1 MKVNRIA
8 GLFVLIL
15 ALAAG
20 RAEAQ
25 RVTTS
30 DIERLQDS
38 LSQASRDISQARNRD
53 ATLWSEL
60 QAELDDLR
68 NETTYLKVKLRKNEP
83 VSYSEYQDVSG
94 RLADLR
100 TRARGNSNRPGSSS
114 GSTRSED
121 SRSTRAPR
129 SGEIPVGTE
138 LDVRLQRR
146 LSSATAQVE
155 DRVEAT
161 TVVDL
166 RDSETDRVLIPA
178 GSLMRGTVDSVTKA
192 TRTERKGSLTV
203 TFDQITIRGRTF
215 PIRATVVDAIES
227 GGIKE
232 ELPRIGTGAGIGA
245 VIGGILGGAK
255 GALAGILIGGGGM
268 VAATEGKDV
277 DLPAGTTLRV
287 RLDSGLN
294 PQTD

>member
-15 ALAAG
+15 ALVAG

-38 LSQASRDISQARNRD
+38 LSDASRDVSQARNRD
-53 ATLWSEL
+53 ASLGSEL
-60 QAELDDLR
+60 QADLDDLR
-68 NETTYLKVKLRKNEP
+68 DETTYLKVKLRKNES
-83 VSYSEYQDVSG
+83 VSHNEYQDV
-94 RLADLR
+94 RDRIADLR
-100 TRARGNSNRPGSSS
+100 TRARGDSSRSSS
-114 GSTRSED
+114 SSRSRSED
-121 SRSTRAPR
+121 SRTARTTRP
-129 SGEIPVGTE
+129 GEIPVDTE
-138 LDVRLQRR
+138 LDVRLTKR
-146 LSSATAQVE
+146 LSSETAQVE

-166 RDSETDRVLIPA
+166 RDGETDRVLIPA
-178 GSLMRGTVDSVTKA
+178 GSTMRGTVDSVTKA
-192 TRTERKGSLTV
+192 GRVDRKGSITL
-203 TFDQITIRGRTF
+203 TFDQVTVRGRSY

-232 ELPRIGTGAGIGA
+232 EIPKIGGAAGVGA

-255 GALAGILIGGGGM
+255 GALLGILIGGGGM

-277 DLPAGTTLRV
+277 DLPPGTTLRV

-294 PQTD
+294 MNTN

>member
-15 ALAAG
+15 ALVAG

-30 DIERLQDS
+30 DIEHLQDS
-38 LSQASRDISQARNRD
+38 LSDTSRDILQARNRD
-53 ATLWSEL
+53 ASLGSEL
-60 QAELDDLR
+60 QSELDDLR
-68 NETTYLKVKLRKNEP
+68 DETTYLKVKLRKNES
-83 VSYSEYQDVSG
+83 VSFNEYQDV
-94 RLADLR
+94 RDRIADLR
-100 TRARGNSNRPGSSS
+100 TRARGDSAKSSS
-114 GSTRSED
+114 SSRSSTRT
-121 SRSTRAPR
+121 TRP
-129 SGEIPVGTE
+129 GEIPVDTE
-138 LDVRLQRR
+138 VDVRLTKR
-146 LSSATAQVE
+146 LSSETAQVE

-178 GSLMRGTVDSVTKA
+178 GSTMRGTVDSVTKA
-192 TRTERKGSLTV
+192 GRIDRKGSLTV
-203 TFDQITIRGRTF
+203 TFNQITIRGRSY
-215 PIRATVVDAIES
+215 PIHATVVDAIES

-232 ELPRIGTGAGIGA
+232 ELPKIGGAAGIGA

-255 GALAGILIGGGGM
+255 GALLGILIGGGGM

-277 DLPAGTTLRV
+277 DLPSGTTLRV

-294 PQTD
+294 LSTN

>member
-15 ALAAG
+15 ALVAG

-25 RVTTS
+25 RVMTS
-30 DIERLQDS
+30 DIERLQDA
-38 LSQASRDISQARNRD
+38 LSDASRDISQARNRD
-53 ATLWSEL
+53 ASLGSEL
-60 QAELDDLR
+60 QADLDDLR
-68 NETTYLKVKLRKNEP
+68 DETTYLKVKLRKNET
-83 VSYSEYQDVSG
+83 VSYTEYQDV
-94 RLADLR
+94 RDRIADLR
-100 TRARGNSNRPGSSS
+100 TRARGDSSRSPSSS
-114 GSTRSED
+114 RPRSED
-121 SRSTRAPR
+121 SRSTRTTRP
-129 SGEIPVGTE
+129 GEIPVDTE
-138 LDVRLQRR
+138 LDVRLTKR
-146 LSSATAQVE
+146 LSSETAQVE

-178 GSLMRGTVDSVTKA
+178 GSTLRGTVDSVTKA
-192 TRTERKGSLTV
+192 GRVDRKGSLTV
-203 TFDQITIRGRTF
+203 TFNQINVRGRTHS
-215 PIRATVVDAIES
+215 IHATVVDAIES

-232 ELPRIGTGAGIGA
+232 ELPKIGGAAGVGA

-255 GALAGILIGGGGM
+255 GALLGILIGGGGM

-294 PQTD
+294 LNTD

>member
-30 DIERLQDS
+30 DIERLQDAIS
-38 LSQASRDISQARNRD
+38 DASRDISQARNRD
-53 ATLWSEL
+53 ASLGSEL
-60 QAELDDLR
+60 QGDLDDLR
-68 NETTYLKVKLRKNEP
+68 DETTYLKVKLRKNET
-83 VSYSEYQDVSG
+83 VSYSEYQDV
-94 RLADLR
+94 RDRIADLR
-100 TRARGNSNRPGSSS
+100 TRARGDWSASPSSS
-114 GSTRSED
+114 RSRSED
-121 SRSTRAPR
+121 SRSTRSTRP
-129 SGEIPVGTE
+129 GEIPIDTE
-138 LDVRLQRR
+138 LDARLTKR
-146 LSSATAQVE
+146 LSSETAEVE

-178 GSLMRGTVDSVTKA
+178 GSTLRGTVDSVTKA
-192 TRTERKGSLTV
+192 GRVDRKGSITV
-203 TFDQITIRGRTF
+203 TFNQINVRGRTY
-215 PIRATVVDAIES
+215 PITASVVDAIES

-232 ELPRIGTGAGIGA
+232 ELPKIGGAAGVGA

-255 GALAGILIGGGGM
+255 GALLGILIGGGGM

-277 DLPAGTTLRV
+277 DLPAGTTLRL

-294 PQTD
+294 LNTN

>member
-1 MKVNRIA
+1 
-8 GLFVLIL
+8 VLIL

-30 DIERLQDS
+30 DIEHLQDS
-38 LSQASRDISQARNRD
+38 LSDTSRDILQARNRD
-53 ATLWSEL
+53 ASLGSEL
-60 QAELDDLR
+60 QSELDDLR
-68 NETTYLKVKLRKNEP
+68 DETTYLKVKLRKNES
-83 VSYSEYQDVSG
+83 VSFNEYQDV
-94 RLADLR
+94 RDRIADLR
-100 TRARGNSNRPGSSS
+100 TRARGDSAKSSS
-114 GSTRSED
+114 SSRSSTRT
-121 SRSTRAPR
+121 TRP
-129 SGEIPVGTE
+129 GEIPVDTE
-138 LDVRLQRR
+138 VDVRLTKR
-146 LSSATAQVE
+146 LSSETAQVE

-178 GSLMRGTVDSVTKA
+178 GSTMRGTVDSVTKA
-192 TRTERKGSLTV
+192 GRIDRKGSLTV
-203 TFDQITIRGRTF
+203 TFNQITIRGRSY
-215 PIRATVVDAIES
+215 PIHATVVDAIES

-232 ELPRIGTGAGIGA
+232 ELPKIGGAAGIGA

-255 GALAGILIGGGGM
+255 GALLGILIGGGGM

-277 DLPAGTTLRV
+277 DLPSGTTLRV

-294 PQTD
+294 LSTN

>member
-15 ALAAG
+15 ALVAG

-38 LSQASRDISQARNRD
+38 LSDASRDILQARNRD
-53 ATLWSEL
+53 ASLGSEL
-60 QAELDDLR
+60 QTELDDLR
-68 NETTYLKVKLRKNEP
+68 DETTYLKVKLRKNES
-83 VSYSEYQDVSG
+83 VSYNDYQDV
-94 RLADLR
+94 RNRIADLR
-100 TRARGNSNRPGSSS
+100 TRAHGD
-114 GSTRSED
+114 STRSSTSSRPRSD
-121 SRSTRAPR
+121 DARSTRTARP
-129 SGEIPVGTE
+129 GEIPIDTE
-138 LDVRLQRR
+138 IDARLTKR
-146 LSSATAQVE
+146 LSSETAQVE

-166 RDSETDRVLIPA
+166 RDSQTDRVLIPA
-178 GSLMRGTVDSVTKA
+178 GSTMRGTVDSVTKA
-192 TRTERKGSLTV
+192 GRIDRKGSLTV
-203 TFDQITIRGRTF
+203 TFDQITIRGRSYQMH
-215 PIRATVVDAIES
+215 ATVVDAIES

-232 ELPRIGTGAGIGA
+232 ELPKIGGAAGVGA

-255 GALAGILIGGGGM
+255 GALLGILIGGGGM

-277 DLPAGTTLRV
+277 DLPSGTTLRV

-294 PQTD
+294 LSTD

>member
-15 ALAAG
+15 ALVAG

-30 DIERLQDS
+30 DIEHLQDA
-38 LSQASRDISQARNRD
+38 LSDASRDVSQARNRD
-53 ATLWSEL
+53 ASLGSEL
-60 QAELDDLR
+60 QADLDDLR
-68 NETTYLKVKLRKNEP
+68 DETTYLKVKLRKNES
-83 VSYSEYQDVSG
+83 VSHNEYQDV
-94 RLADLR
+94 RDRIADLR
-100 TRARGNSNRPGSSS
+100 TRARGDSSRSSS
-114 GSTRSED
+114 SSRSRSED
-121 SRSTRAPR
+121 SRTARTTRP
-129 SGEIPVGTE
+129 GEIPVDTE
-138 LDVRLQRR
+138 LDVRLTKR
-146 LSSATAQVE
+146 LSSETAQVE

-166 RDSETDRVLIPA
+166 RDGETDRVLIPA
-178 GSLMRGTVDSVTKA
+178 GSTMRGTVDSVTKA
-192 TRTERKGSLTV
+192 GRVDRKGSITL
-203 TFDQITIRGRTF
+203 TFDQVTVRGRSY

-232 ELPRIGTGAGIGA
+232 EIPKIGGAAGVGA

-255 GALAGILIGGGGM
+255 GALLGILIGGGGM

-277 DLPAGTTLRV
+277 DLPPGTTLRV

-294 PQTD
+294 MNTN

>member
-1 MKVNRIA
+1 MKVNRIP

-15 ALAAG
+15 ALVAG

-38 LSQASRDISQARNRD
+38 LSDASRDVSQARNRD
-53 ATLWSEL
+53 ASLGSEL
-60 QAELDDLR
+60 QADLDDLR
-68 NETTYLKVKLRKNEP
+68 DETTYLKVKLRKNQS
-83 VSYSEYQDVSG
+83 VSYNEYQDV
-94 RLADLR
+94 RDRIANLR
-100 TRARGNSNRPGSSS
+100 TRARGDSSRSSS
-114 GSTRSED
+114 SSRSRSED
-121 SRSTRAPR
+121 SRTARTTRP
-129 SGEIPVGTE
+129 GEIPVDTE
-138 LDVRLQRR
+138 LDVRLTKR
-146 LSSATAQVE
+146 LSSETAQVE

-166 RDSETDRVLIPA
+166 RDGETDRVLIPA
-178 GSLMRGTVDSVTKA
+178 GSTMRGTVDSVTKA
-192 TRTERKGSLTV
+192 GRVDRKGSITL
-203 TFDQITIRGRTF
+203 TFDQVTVRGRSY

-232 ELPRIGTGAGIGA
+232 EIPKIGGAAGVGA

-255 GALAGILIGGGGM
+255 GALLGILIGGGGM

-277 DLPAGTTLRV
+277 DLPPGTTLRV

-294 PQTD
+294 MNTN

>member
-38 LSQASRDISQARNRD
+38 LSDASRDILQARNRD
-53 ATLWSEL
+53 TSLGSEL
-60 QAELDDLR
+60 QSELDDLR
-68 NETTYLKVKLRKNEP
+68 DETTYLKVKLRKNES
-83 VSYSEYQDVSG
+83 VSFNEYQDV
-94 RLADLR
+94 RDRIADLR
-100 TRARGNSNRPGSSS
+100 TRARGDSARSSS
-114 GSTRSED
+114 SSRSPSED
-121 SRSTRAPR
+121 SRSTRTTRP
-129 SGEIPVGTE
+129 GEIPVDTE
-138 LDVRLQRR
+138 IDVRLTKR
-146 LSSATAQVE
+146 LSSETAQVE

-166 RDSETDRVLIPA
+166 RDSETDRVLIAA
-178 GSLMRGTVDSVTKA
+178 GSTMRGTVDSVTKA
-192 TRTERKGSLTV
+192 GRIDRKGSLTV
-203 TFDQITIRGRTF
+203 TFNQITIRGRSY
-215 PIRATVVDAIES
+215 PIHATVVDAIES

-232 ELPRIGTGAGIGA
+232 ELPKIGGAAGVGA

-255 GALAGILIGGGGM
+255 GALLGILIGGGGM

-277 DLPAGTTLRV
+277 DLPSGTTLRV

-294 PQTD
+294 LSTN

>member
-15 ALAAG
+15 ALVAG

-38 LSQASRDISQARNRD
+38 LSDASRDVSQARNRD
-53 ATLWSEL
+53 SSLGSDL
-60 QAELDDLR
+60 QVELDDLR
-68 NETTYLKVKLRKNEP
+68 DDTTYLKVKLRKNES
-83 VSYSEYQDVSG
+83 VAYSEYQDV
-94 RLADLR
+94 RNRIADLR
-100 TRARGNSNRPGSSS
+100 TRAHGDSNRSSS
-114 GSTRSED
+114 SSSSRSED
-121 SRSTRAPR
+121 SRSTRRIRA
-129 SGEIPVGTE
+129 GEIPVDTE
-138 LDVRLQRR
+138 LDVRLSKR
-146 LSSATAQVE
+146 LSSETAQVE

-178 GSLMRGTVDSVTKA
+178 GSTLRGTVDSVTKA
-192 TRTERKGSLTV
+192 GRVDRKGSITV
-203 TFDQITIRGRTF
+203 TFNQISVKGRNY
-215 PIRATVVDAIES
+215 PIHATVVDAIES

-232 ELPRIGTGAGIGA
+232 ELPKIGGAAGVGA

-255 GALAGILIGGGGM
+255 GALLGILIGGGGM

-277 DLPAGTTLRV
+277 DLPSGTTLRV

-294 PQTD
+294 LNTN

>member
-15 ALAAG
+15 ALVAG

-38 LSQASRDISQARNRD
+38 LSDASRDVSQARNRD
-53 ATLWSEL
+53 ASLGSEL
-60 QAELDDLR
+60 QADLDDLR
-68 NETTYLKVKLRKNEP
+68 DETTYLKVKLRKNQS
-83 VSYSEYQDVSG
+83 VSYNEYQDV
-94 RLADLR
+94 RDRIADLR
-100 TRARGNSNRPGSSS
+100 TRARGDSSRSSS
-114 GSTRSED
+114 SSRSRSED
-121 SRSTRAPR
+121 SRTARTPR
-129 SGEIPVGTE
+129 PGEIPVDTE
-138 LDVRLQRR
+138 LDVRLTKR
-146 LSSATAQVE
+146 LSSETAQVE

-166 RDSETDRVLIPA
+166 RDGETDRVLIPA
-178 GSLMRGTVDSVTKA
+178 GSTMRGTVDSVTKA
-192 TRTERKGSLTV
+192 GRVDRKGSITL
-203 TFDQITIRGRTF
+203 TFDQVTVRGRSY

-232 ELPRIGTGAGIGA
+232 EIPKIGGAAGVGA

-255 GALAGILIGGGGM
+255 GALLGILIGGGGM

-277 DLPAGTTLRV
+277 DLLPGTTLRV

-294 PQTD
+294 MNTN

>member
-38 LSQASRDISQARNRD
+38 LSDASRDISQARNRD
-53 ATLWSEL
+53 SNLGSEL
-60 QAELDDLR
+60 QSELDDLR
-68 NETTYLKVKLRKNEP
+68 DETTYLKVKLRKNES
-83 VSYSEYQDVSG
+83 VSQSEYQDV
-94 RLADLR
+94 RNRIADLR
-100 TRARGNSNRPGSSS
+100 TRARDDSGRSSS
-114 GSTRSED
+114 SSRSRSED
-121 SRSTRAPR
+121 SRSSRTSRP
-129 SGEIPVGTE
+129 GEIPVDTE
-138 LDVRLQRR
+138 LDVRLTKR
-146 LSSATAQVE
+146 LSSETAQVE

-161 TVVDL
+161 TIVDL

-178 GSLMRGTVDSVTKA
+178 GSTMRGTVDSVTKA
-192 TRTERKGSLTV
+192 GRVDRKGSITV
-203 TFDQITIRGRTF
+203 TFNQVTIRGRSY
-215 PIRATVVDAIES
+215 PIHASVVDAIES

-232 ELPRIGTGAGIGA
+232 ELPKIGGAAGVGA

-255 GALAGILIGGGGM
+255 GALLGILIGGGGM

-277 DLPAGTTLRV
+277 DLPSGTTLRV

-294 PQTD
+294 LNTN